1 MNASPYA
8 ARIAQIQQEI
18 ARSDYSHVA
27 ELSTLVKIA
36 DIQQEVARGDF
47 SHLSELAAL
56 TASAQTQPVSSHAN
70 TRQSITRTHTIT
82 CMQIGT
88 EADID
93 T

>member
-1 MNASPYA
+1 M
-8 ARIAQIQQEI
+8 
-18 ARSDYSHVA
+18 RSDFSHA
-27 ELSTLVKIA
+27 SELSKLAKIV

-47 SHLSELAAL
+47 SHASELADL